1 MIEITAKNVKGADL
15 MVTTTVEPT
24 TVKEA
29 VAMIASVKSGIT
41 VTTGKRNRVHTL
53 TITNTVSG
61 RTLTFERDEN
71 GTPVKVDEKRPS
83 VKSVKPAES
92 VKVKSNKN
100 EGNTMVKSVKRIK
113 MQRDVYTHASGK
125 RIEIVVTVKGKGDAR
140 GKVYEVRTV
149 SPEVK
154 HATKGHVIRAGIDTL
169 REVTRH
175 ELVNGIMPYYDDMGY
190 RFKSRDTLG
199 A

>member
-29 VAMIASVKSGIT
+29 VEMIASVKSGIT

-71 GTPVKVDEKRPS
+71 GVPVKVDEKRPS
-83 VKSVKPAES
+83 VKS

-125 RIEIVVTVKGKGDAR
+125 RIEIVVTAKGKGDAR

-154 HATKGHVIRAGIDTL
+154 HVSKGHVIREGIDTL

-175 ELVNGIMPYYDDMGY
+175 ELVNVIMPYYDGMGY
-190 RFKSRDTLG
+190 RFKSRDTLV

>member
-29 VAMIASVKSGIT
+29 VAMLAGIKSGIT
-41 VTTGKRNRVHTL
+41 VTTGKRNRVQTL
-53 TITNTVSG
+53 IITNTVSG

-71 GTPVKVDEKRPS
+71 GVPVKVDEKRPS
-83 VKSVKPAES
+83 VKSVTPAKS
-92 VKVKSNKN
+92 VGIKSSKS
-100 EGNTMVKSVKRIK
+100 EGNTMVKSVNRIK
-113 MQRDVYTHASGK
+113 LQRDVYAHGSGK
-125 RIEIVVTVKGKGDAR
+125 RIEVVITAAKGG
-140 GKVYEVRTV
+140 GKVYSVRTF

-154 HATKGHVIRAGIDTL
+154 HATKGHVIRPGVDVT

-175 ELVNGIMPYYDDMGY
+175 ELVNGIVPGLIDANGY
-190 RFKSRDTLG
+190 RFKSRETIP